1 MRVHRFAAIAFLSTL
16 VAIVSAQ
23 DSGRDSQIQ
32 EKPLPFHAAI
42 ELALRNSA
50 LMASSQADVERA
62 RATVAQ
68 ARDFYIPQVV
78 AGSGLGYS
86 HGFPLTLEGA
96 APSIFNVNVQGGL
109 FNLAQRENIRAAKS
123 EMELAQAQ
131 AADRRNEVIM
141 EVALDYIQLDLL
153 DSSLTI
159 QREQQEAAAKLQDV
173 ARQRV
178 ESGLDSQV
186 ELTRARLVVARTRFD
201 IDRTI
206 GAADQLRLRL
216 SQLTGLPMPAIKTVT
231 ESIPNLP
238 PVKQDDDLAPQTS
251 ENNLAVRVADFLAQA
266 KQHQAEAEK
275 RQLYPSLDL
284 AGQYAV
290 VSTFNTNYGEFF
302 AKPLPSNNVT
312 AGGVI
317 RVPLFNKGQ
326 RAAAQ
331 AARFDAVK
339 ARQDAAN
346 VKQQAQAETLRL
358 QRAVEELDAARDV
371 AQLEH
376 QLALSDIDTAH
387 AKIESG
393 GATLK
398 DEENA
403 RVTEHERYTAY
414 LSSSFDLDKA
424 HVQLLRQIGELED
437 WALGPKR

>member
-1 MRVHRFAAIAFLSTL
+1 MRMQLRLAAHCCVLM
-16 VAIVSAQ
+16 SAA
-23 DSGRDSQIQ
+23 GLFGQ
-32 EKPLPFHAAI
+32 ENQPLPFRAAI

-50 LMASSQADVERA
+50 ANAAALADVERA

-68 ARDFYIPQVV
+68 AKDFYSPQVV
-78 AGSGLGYS
+78 VGSGLGYS

-123 EMELAQAQ
+123 DMGLAQTQ

-141 EVALDYIQLDLL
+141 ETALDYIQLDIL
-153 DSSLTI
+153 DSSLTM
-159 QREQQEAAAKLQDV
+159 QREQQEAATKLQDI

-186 ELTRARLVVARTRFD
+186 ELTRARLVVARTRLD
-201 IDRTI
+201 IDRTL

-216 SQLTGLPMPAIKTVT
+216 SQLTGLPVTAIKTVT
-231 ESIPNLP
+231 ESIPGLP
-238 PVKQDDDLAPQTS
+238 RVQQDQDLAAQTL
-251 ENNLAVRVADFLAQA
+251 EKNLGVRVADFLSQA
-266 KQHQAEAEK
+266 KQHRAEAEH

-290 VSTFNTNYGEFF
+290 ISNFNNYGQFF
-302 AKPLPSNNVT
+302 GKPLPRNNVT

-317 RVPLFNKGQ
+317 RVPLFNQGQ
-326 RAAAQ
+326 RAAAK

-339 ARQDAAN
+339 ARQDASN
-346 VKQQAQAETLRL
+346 IKQQAQAETLRL
-358 QRAVEELDAARDV
+358 QRAVEEMSASREV

-393 GATLK
+393 AATLK

-403 RVTEHERYTAY
+403 RVAEHERYTTY
-414 LSSSFDLDKA
+414 LGASFDLDKA
-424 HVQLLRQIGELED
+424 QVQLLRQIGDLES
-437 WALGPKR
+437 WALGAKK